1 MRKEKFDIDNLRDC
15 IVIHRYDG
23 SIDIID
29 IRQARGKDRV
39 IESEYYIIPEE
50 SNIGFIAGINRK
62 YVTDNREA
70 LGLALVYNDSKF
82 KRSSMNVI
90 GYTRSSLRYRDNS
103 AYDKFIIY
111 NGDSLR
117 DAVKVKIDN
126 TDLEFEVADNLAI
139 CKIDI
144 IPSSDARYS
153 YAIGFNTMI
162 SKNDA
167 VELIDSTGNKRDL
180 TYECDVHA
188 MTSEEDTYSLIINEI
203 VIYIKD
209 EKLYILRPK
218 NGTLI

>member
-29 IRQARGKDRV
+29 IRQTRGKDRV

-126 TDLEFEVADNLAI
+126 TDLEFGVADLAI
-139 CKIDI
+139 CKIAIVPSADI
-144 IPSSDARYS
+144 RYTYVNNFS
-153 YAIGFNTMI
+153 TIV
-162 SKNDA
+162 SKDDTI
-167 VELIDSTGNKRDL
+167 ELIDSAGNTRDL

-188 MTSEEDTYSLIINEI
+188 MTSEEDKYRIILNELA
-203 VIYIKD
+203 IYIKN
-209 EKLYILRPK
+209 ENLCILR
-218 NGTLI
+218 L

>member
-29 IRQARGKDRV
+29 IRQAREKDRV

-50 SNIGFIAGINRK
+50 SNIGFVAGINRK

-126 TDLEFEVADNLAI
+126 TDLEFEVANNLAI
-139 CKIDI
+139 CKIAIVPSVDI
-144 IPSSDARYS
+144 RYTYVNNFS
-153 YAIGFNTMI
+153 TIV
-162 SKNDA
+162 SKDDTI
-167 VELIDSTGNKRDL
+167 ELIDSAGNTRDL

-188 MTSEEDTYSLIINEI
+188 MTSEEDKYRIILNELA
-203 VIYIKD
+203 IYIKN
-209 EKLYILRPK
+209 ENLCILR
-218 NGTLI
+218 L

>member
-70 LGLALVYNDSKF
+70 LGLALVYNDNKF

-126 TDLEFEVADNLAI
+126 TDLEFGVADLAI
-139 CKIDI
+139 CKINI
-144 IPSSDARYS
+144 IPSRAIVPSVDIRYTYVNNFS
-153 YAIGFNTMI
+153 TIV
-162 SKNDA
+162 SKDDTI
-167 VELIDSTGNKRDL
+167 ELIDSAGNTRDL

-188 MTSEEDTYSLIINEI
+188 MTSEEDKYRIILNELA
-203 VIYIKD
+203 IYIKN
-209 EKLYILRPK
+209 ENLCILR
-218 NGTLI
+218 L

>member
-29 IRQARGKDRV
+29 IRQAREKDRV

-126 TDLEFEVADNLAI
+126 TDLEFELEFEVADNLAI
-139 CKIDI
+139 CKMAIVPSIDI
-144 IPSSDARYS
+144 RYTYVNNFS
-153 YAIGFNTMI
+153 TLV
-162 SKNDA
+162 SKDDTI
-167 VELIDSTGNKRDL
+167 ELIDSAGNTRDL

-188 MTSEEDTYSLIINEI
+188 MTSEEDKYRIMLNELA
-203 VIYIKD
+203 IYI
-209 EKLYILRPK
+209 ENENLCISRL
-218 NGTLI
+218 

>member
-15 IVIHRYDG
+15 ILIHRYDG

-29 IRQARGKDRV
+29 IRQAREKDRV

-90 GYTRSSLRYRDNS
+90 GYTRGSLRYRDNS

-126 TDLEFEVADNLAI
+126 TDLEFGVADLGI
-139 CKIDI
+139 CKIAIAPSVDI
-144 IPSSDARYS
+144 RYTYVNNFS
-153 YAIGFNTMI
+153 TIV
-162 SKNDA
+162 SKDDTI
-167 VELIDSTGNKRDL
+167 ELIDSAGNTRDL

-188 MTSEEDTYSLIINEI
+188 MTSEEDKYRIILNELA
-203 VIYIKD
+203 IYIKN
-209 EKLYILRPK
+209 ENLCILR
-218 NGTLI
+218 L

>member
-1 MRKEKFDIDNLRDC
+1 VRKEKFDIDNLRDC

-29 IRQARGKDRV
+29 IRQAREKDRV
-39 IESEYYIIPEE
+39 IESEYYVIPEE
-50 SNIGFIAGINRK
+50 SNIGFITGINRK

-70 LGLALVYNDSKF
+70 LGLALVYNNSKF

-90 GYTRSSLRYRDNS
+90 GYTRCSLHYRDNS

-126 TDLEFEVADNLAI
+126 TDLEFEVVGDFAI
-139 CKIDI
+139 CKMAILPSIAIVPSIDI
-144 IPSSDARYS
+144 RYTYVNNFS
-153 YAIGFNTMI
+153 TLV
-162 SKNDA
+162 SKDDTI
-167 VELIDSTGNKRDL
+167 ELIDSAGNTRDL

-188 MTSEEDTYSLIINEI
+188 MTSEEDKYRIMLNELA
-203 VIYIKD
+203 IYI
-209 EKLYILRPK
+209 ENENLCISRL
-218 NGTLI
+218 

>member
-29 IRQARGKDRV
+29 IRQAREKDRV

-126 TDLEFEVADNLAI
+126 TDLEFEVVGDFAI
-139 CKIDI
+139 CKMAIVPSIDI
-144 IPSSDARYS
+144 RYTYVNNFS
-153 YAIGFNTMI
+153 TLV
-162 SKNDA
+162 SKDDTI
-167 VELIDSTGNKRDL
+167 ELIDSAGNTRDL

-188 MTSEEDTYSLIINEI
+188 MTSEEDKYRIMLNELA
-203 VIYIKD
+203 IYI
-209 EKLYILRPK
+209 ENENLCISRL
-218 NGTLI
+218 

>member
-29 IRQARGKDRV
+29 IRQTRGKDRV

-90 GYTRSSLRYRDNS
+90 GYTRSSLHYRDNS
-103 AYDKFIIY
+103 AYDRFIIY

-117 DAVKVKIDN
+117 DAVKFKIDN
-126 TDLEFEVADNLAI
+126 TDLEFGVVGNLAI
-139 CKIDI
+139 CKIAIVPSIVIAPSIDI
-144 IPSSDARYS
+144 RYTYVNNFS
-153 YAIGFNTMI
+153 TIV
-162 SKNDA
+162 SKDDTI
-167 VELIDSTGNKRDL
+167 ELIDLAGNTRDL

-188 MTSEEDTYSLIINEI
+188 MTSEEDKYRIILNELA
-203 VIYIKD
+203 IYI
-209 EKLYILRPK
+209 ENENLCILR
-218 NGTLI
+218 L

>member
-29 IRQARGKDRV
+29 IRQAREKDRV

-103 AYDKFIIY
+103 AYDKLIIY

-126 TDLEFEVADNLAI
+126 TDLEFGVADLAI
-139 CKIDI
+139 CKIAIVPSVDI
-144 IPSSDARYS
+144 RYTYVNNFS
-153 YAIGFNTMI
+153 TIV
-162 SKNDA
+162 SKDDTI
-167 VELIDSTGNKRDL
+167 ELIDSAGNTRDL

-188 MTSEEDTYSLIINEI
+188 MTSEEDKYRIILNELA
-203 VIYIKD
+203 IYIKN
-209 EKLYILRPK
+209 ENLCILR
-218 NGTLI
+218 L

>member
-1 MRKEKFDIDNLRDC
+1 MRKEKFDIDSLRDC

-29 IRQARGKDRV
+29 IRQAKEKDR
-39 IESEYYIIPEE
+39 IIKSEYYSIPEE

-126 TDLEFEVADNLAI
+126 TDLEFELEFEVADNLAI
-139 CKIDI
+139 CKMDIVPSIDI
-144 IPSSDARYS
+144 RYTYVNNFS
-153 YAIGFNTMI
+153 TLV
-162 SKNDA
+162 SKDDTI
-167 VELIDSTGNKRDL
+167 ELIDSVGNTRDL

-188 MTSEEDTYSLIINEI
+188 MTSEEDKYRIMLNELA
-203 VIYIKD
+203 IYI
-209 EKLYILRPK
+209 ENENLCISRL
-218 NGTLI
+218 

>member
-29 IRQARGKDRV
+29 IRQAREKDRV

-90 GYTRSSLRYRDNS
+90 SYTRGSLRYRDNS

-126 TDLEFEVADNLAI
+126 TDLEFGVADLGI
-139 CKIDI
+139 CKIAIAPSVDI
-144 IPSSDARYS
+144 RYTYVNNFS
-153 YAIGFNTMI
+153 TIV
-162 SKNDA
+162 SKDDTI
-167 VELIDSTGNKRDL
+167 ELIDSAGNTRDL

-188 MTSEEDTYSLIINEI
+188 MTSEEDKYRIILNELA
-203 VIYIKD
+203 IYIKN
-209 EKLYILRPK
+209 ENLCILR
-218 NGTLI
+218 L